1 MTALKASQNNNGGPT
16 ERKSLWQWMSE
27 VHEKFHP
34 PKSMQKL
41 WFAHLIRVPKRI
53 VAATMIIYI
62 LSLGMPIVILQIYGR
77 IIPNKAYTTLSYLI
91 AGLLIVIAVDTVL
104 KIIRSHISG
113 WSAAH
118 IDYLA
123 ETEAVHRVF
132 TGKLSVIEK
141 DPASTHIDRMN
152 ALTATAKM
160 FAGPARMGLVDL
172 PFIFI
177 FLGAMF
183 VIAPSLAAAVI
194 VLFAVFAVNLLSR
207 ARKIQALQEEQQDL
221 DRRKYDFVIEA
232 LSGLENIKTMSCEPQ
247 MMRRYERLQEAIAIA
262 FHKSVR
268 IDGITQSM
276 GGVFASAT
284 MVTIVTLGGYL
295 VVQGSQSFGSL
306 ACCLLLGGRA
316 VEVLVRSV
324 RTWSELSN
332 FDLVK
337 DNVDQL
343 FALNETP
350 EVEREHIDLPTGEVA
365 LKDVQFTLE
374 SDENKRT
381 EPLNLH
387 VQHGQIFG
395 LKGGNA
401 ADDRKLL
408 SFIRA
413 IEQPQAGVVSICGI
427 PDSELVRAELNASI
441 ADVPQHSAIFRGT
454 ILENLTLF
462 DVRDGLNAARAASRL
477 IGLEADIQ
485 HLPLGY
491 DTVVGSGGNE
501 MLPPSF
507 QQRIC
512 IARALARRPKLL
524 IMEEANAVLDQRAE
538 RLLQRGLTAL
548 KGATTMVILSN
559 RPSFLSIA
567 DQCLQLKDGQLT
579 PFEFPNRRQPHA
591 PATNAKVAG

>member
-1 MTALKASQNNNGGPT
+1 
-16 ERKSLWQWMSE
+16 
-27 VHEKFHP
+27 
-34 PKSMQKL
+34 
-41 WFAHLIRVPKRI
+41 
-53 VAATMIIYI
+53 MIINI
-62 LSLGMPIVILQIYGR
+62 LGLGMPIVILQIYDR
-77 IIPNKAYTTLSYLI
+77 IIPNQSLSTLSYLM
-91 AGLLIVIAVDTVL
+91 AGLMVAIAIDTAL

-123 ETEAVHRVF
+123 ETEAVRRVF
-132 TGKLSVIEK
+132 KGQLSTIER

-152 ALTATAKM
+152 ALSATAKM

-172 PFIFI
+172 PFIVI

-183 VIAPSLAAAVI
+183 IIAPTLAYAVIA
-194 VLFAVFAVNLLSR
+194 LFVVFAYNLLTR
-207 ARKIQALQEEQQDL
+207 ARKIQHLQEEQQDL

-268 IDGITQSM
+268 IDGVTQSL

-284 MVTIVTLGGYL
+284 MVTIVSLGAYL
-295 VVQGSQSFGSL
+295 VVNGALSFGAL

-324 RTWSELSN
+324 RTWGELSN

-337 DNVDQL
+337 KNVDEL
-343 FALNETP
+343 FALNDQP
-350 EVEREHIDLPTGEVA
+350 DIEREPVKLPSGEIQ
-365 LKDVQFTLE
+365 LENVQFLREGSNNALTAPI
-374 SDENKRT
+374 SIQI
-381 EPLNLH
+381 P
-387 VQHGQIFG
+387 HGQILA

-401 ADDRKLL
+401 PDDRTLL
-408 SFIRA
+408 SLMRA
-413 IEQPQAGVVSICGI
+413 VSTPTAGSLSICGI
-427 PDSELVRAELNASI
+427 GIEELVGADLSSSI
-441 ADVPQHSAIFRGT
+441 AYVPQHTAIFKGT

-462 DVRDGLNAARAASRL
+462 DTREGLQSARAASRL

-491 DTVVGSGGNE
+491 DTLLGSGGSE

-512 IARALARRPKLL
+512 IARALARRPKILVL
-524 IMEEANAVLDQRAE
+524 EEANAVLDQRAE
-538 RLLQRGLTAL
+538 KLLQRGLTAL
-548 KGATTMVILSN
+548 RGSTTMIILSN

-567 DQCLQLKDGQLT
+567 DTCMQLRQGELV
-579 PFEFPNRRQPHA
+579 PFEFPTYH
-591 PATNAKVAG
+591 PAAQKVDEKAAG

>member
-1 MTALKASQNNNGGPT
+1 MDLRVSSSQTNDKK
-16 ERKSLWQWMSE
+16 RLSLWDWF
-27 VHEKFHP
+27 VRTREKLNP

-41 WFAHLIRVPKRI
+41 WFAHMIRVPKRI
-53 VAATMIIYI
+53 VAATMIINI
-62 LSLGMPIVILQIYGR
+62 LGLGMPIVILQIYDR
-77 IIPNKAYTTLSYLI
+77 IIPNQSLSTLSYLMVGLMLAI
-91 AGLLIVIAVDTVL
+91 AIDTVL

-123 ETEAVHRVF
+123 ETEAVRRVF
-132 TGKLSVIEK
+132 SGQLSAIER

-152 ALTATAKM
+152 ALSATAKM

-172 PFIFI
+172 PFIVI

-183 VIAPSLAAAVI
+183 IIAPTLAYAV
-194 VLFAVFAVNLLSR
+194 VALFFIFAYNLLTR
-207 ARKIQALQEEQQDL
+207 ARKIQHLQEEQQDL

-268 IDGITQSM
+268 IDGVTQSL

-284 MVTIVTLGGYL
+284 MVTIVSLGAYL
-295 VVQGSQSFGSL
+295 VVNGALSFGAL

-324 RTWSELSN
+324 RTWGELSN

-337 DNVDQL
+337 QNVDEL
-343 FALNETP
+343 FAINENP
-350 EVEREHIDLPTGEVA
+350 DVEREAIKLPSGEVQLENA
-365 LKDVQFTLE
+365 QFFQE
-374 SDENKRT
+374 GSNKELT
-381 EPLNLH
+381 EPISLKIP
-387 VQHGQIFG
+387 HGQIIAF
-395 LKGGNA
+395 KGGNA
-401 ADDRKLL
+401 PDDRNFFALM
-408 SFIRA
+408 RA
-413 IEQPQAGVVSICGI
+413 TALPTAGSVSICGI
-427 PDSELVRAELNASI
+427 GTDELIKADVSSSI
-441 ADVPQHSAIFRGT
+441 AYVPQHTAIFRGT

-462 DVRDGLNAARAASRL
+462 DTRDGLQSARAASRL

-491 DTVVGSGGNE
+491 DTVMGSGGNE

-512 IARALARRPKLL
+512 IARALAKRPKILFL
-524 IMEEANAVLDQRAE
+524 EEANAVLDQRAE

-548 KGATTMVILSN
+548 RGSTTMIILSN

-567 DQCLQLKDGQLT
+567 ETCLQLRQGQLV
-579 PFEFPNRRQPHA
+579 PFEFPNRQPE
-591 PATNAKVAG
+591 AKITVEKAAG

>member
-1 MTALKASQNNNGGPT
+1 MAFRASRSEPIKPKRKPFWDWTANI
-16 ERKSLWQWMSE
+16 
-27 VHEKFHP
+27 HEKLRP

-53 VAATMIIYI
+53 VAATLIINI
-62 LSLGMPIVILQIYGR
+62 LGLGMPIVILQIYDR
-77 IIPNKAYTTLSYLI
+77 IIPNRSFATLSYLMV
-91 AGLLIVIAVDTVL
+91 GLMVLVAVDTIL

-123 ETEAVHRVF
+123 ATEAVRRVF
-132 TGKLSVIEK
+132 SGQLSVIER

-152 ALTATAKM
+152 ALSLTAKM

-177 FLGAMF
+177 FLGAM
-183 VIAPSLAAAVI
+183 VIIAPLLALAV
-194 VLFAVFAVNLLSR
+194 VALFVVFAHNLLSR
-207 ARKIQALQEEQQDL
+207 ARKIQVLQEEQQDL

-247 MMRRYERLQEAIAIA
+247 MMRRYERLQEAIAIS
-262 FHKSVR
+262 FHKAVR
-268 IDGITQSM
+268 IDGVTQSL

-284 MVTIVTLGGYL
+284 MVTIVSLGAYL
-295 VVQGSQSFGSL
+295 VVQGALSFGAL
-306 ACCLLLGGRA
+306 AACLLLGGRA

-324 RTWSELSN
+324 RTWGELSN

-337 DNVDQL
+337 KNVDEL
-343 FALNETP
+343 FAINETP
-350 EVEREHIDLPTGEVA
+350 DETREQIELPSGEIQ
-365 LKDVQFTLE
+365 LDEVQFIQDGQNHTLTDPI
-374 SDENKRT
+374 SLKI
-381 EPLNLH
+381 P
-387 VQHGQIFG
+387 HGEIFG

-401 ADDRKLL
+401 TDDRKLL
-408 SFIRA
+408 SLIRA
-413 IEQPQAGVVSICGI
+413 IEHPQAGKLSLCGI
-427 PDSELVRAELNASI
+427 SDGELVGADLNKSI
-441 ADVPQHSAIFRGT
+441 AYVPQHSAIFRGT

-462 DVRDGLNAARAASRL
+462 NTRDGLNAARAASRL

-491 DTVVGSGGNE
+491 DTIVGSGGNE
-501 MLPPSF
+501 VLPPNF

-512 IARALARRPKLL
+512 IARALARRPKIL
-524 IMEEANAVLDQRAE
+524 IMDEANAVLDQRAE
-538 RLLQRGLTAL
+538 RLLQRGLLAL
-548 KGATTMVILSN
+548 RGSTTMIILSN

-567 DQCLQLKDGQLT
+567 DTCLQLRKGKLI
-579 PFEFPNRRQPHA
+579 PFEFPNHRANNQKISEKA
-591 PATNAKVAG
+591 AG